1 MSWITV
7 VWSMNAAACLTLAA
21 FYCVVWCKQ
30 RENWVHLVFSFSAV
44 AAAAI
49 AAFELAMMHAK
60 TVGQYEALLRW
71 IHVPVWVLTVSFVM
85 FVRLYLHAGRPW
97 LAWSICGLRTL
108 VLILNF
114 IFTPNLN
121 FQQITSLRQFSWW
134 GGEVISVPI
143 GVANPWATLSSVSLL
158 LLLVF
163 FVDAT
168 ITVWRRGNRRRALFV
183 GGSMIFGAILAWHV
197 PLVVW
202 GVIEVPFFLCFAYLG
217 IVAAMGYELSN
228 DMART
233 VQLARELEASDK
245 RLNLAADSAGLGLW
259 EWDIVRN
266 EIWITNRG
274 RSLFGFGA
282 SEKLDFD
289 RFRSRLH
296 PEDRKSVLNGVE
308 NSLRTGAQYQSE
320 YRVVLPNGQLRW
332 IAGRGQV
339 ECNGDGQPVRM
350 RGASLDIT
358 KRKQAEEQLR
368 MSEATLR
375 ESKEHIDLAT
385 KAAGLVVWTWDIPRD
400 EFWVSSK
407 DRALFGF
414 SQTEKLTA
422 ERIRSVVHPEDRQ
435 LLRQQ
440 SEDALRTG
448 REIENQYRVLLP
460 DGRVRWVMRLGRVEF
475 DADGKPL
482 RERGILMDISERK
495 QAELEAA
502 RQRHDLAHLARVTTL
517 GELSSSLA
525 HELTHPITAI
535 LINAQAAQRF
545 LDGDD
550 VDLKEVRE
558 ILNDIVTEDQR
569 AGEVIHRLRSLLK
582 KGEPQKHCDVNP
594 NEVVQDVLKLVRNDL
609 INQNVTADTD
619 LAQNLPSIIG
629 DRVQLQ
635 QVLLNLV
642 LNACEAM
649 ADCASSER
657 QLLIVSKLEKNAV
670 QVSVTD
676 RGVGIPEKKLEQ
688 VFERF
693 FTTKKEGM
701 GLGLSIC
708 RSIID
713 AHEGKIWA
721 TNNADCGATFY
732 FSLPIDRQEGRQGS
746 LSN

>member
-60 TVGQYEALLRW
+60 TVGEYGALLRW
-71 IHVPVWVLTVSFVM
+71 IHVPVWVLTVTFVM
-85 FVRLYLHAGRPW
+85 FVRLYLHAGRSW
-97 LAWSICGLRTL
+97 LAWSICGLRTV

-121 FQQITSLRQFSWW
+121 FQQITMLRQFSWW
-134 GGEVISVPI
+134 GGEVILVPI

-266 EIWITNRG
+266 EIWITDRG

-296 PEDRKSVLNGVE
+296 PDDRKSVLKGVE
-308 NSLRTGAQYQSE
+308 KSLRTGAEYQSE

-332 IAGRGQV
+332 IAGRGHV
-339 ECNGDGQPVRM
+339 ECNGDGQPLRM
-350 RGASLDIT
+350 RGASLDVT

-502 RQRHDLAHLARVTTL
+502 RQRHDLAHLARVTTI

-657 QLLIVSKLEKNAV
+657 QLLIASKLEKSAV

-732 FSLPIDRQEGRQGS
+732 FSLPIDRQEGRQ
-746 LSN
+746 